1 MESPIERMAERARK
15 RERER
20 EREREIRCLR
30 NSTHI
35 IYYVYLIYCRRPM
48 EQVKGEGRGLGG
60 GCY

>member
-20 EREREIRCLR
+20 EIRCLR
-30 NSTHI
+30 IPPILYI

-48 EQVKGEGRGLGG
+48 EQVKGEGRG
-60 GCY
+60 